1 MYFDDFRDFTDEEI
15 KKWVKNYI
23 EDEKVEFKLDKCD
36 KLVRKQKYQIK
47 IFENTLKMKEL
58 DQNILQNEITY

>member
-1 MYFDDFRDFTDEEI
+1 MYFDDFSNFTDEKI

-23 EDEKVEFKLDKCD
+23 EDEEVEFKLDKCD

-58 DQNILQNEITY
+58 D